1 MPPFFIPILAFALWA
16 ALLALTLPSLRLD
29 LNLADQAAAPH
40 FFLSQLIL
48 ILAWAFSG
56 PLTAAVLTGL
66 SALIVF
72 YLCLG
77 AKQPAFFLQVLE
89 YLALFL
95 FMVFFLYEIQKIT
108 NQKRLSLERL
118 AEDINL
124 TAEEIQKRIALKE
137 ALERKIERL
146 LGLQKLSA
154 ELKDLKESDAVARRL
169 AEHALRVLPRA
180 EECAVYQLKSD
191 REELT
196 LAAGLRQDGAG
207 VRQKE
212 GTVFDQW
219 ALKRCQAMMIEDARN
234 DFRFLTDPDASEHG
248 IRSVCASPLVT
259 ENKVLGVVRASAR
272 SAKVFNADDLRLLD
286 VIASLGAVH
295 LRNILLYERM
305 GELAIRDSLT
315 GLYLNRY
322 FQHRLSEEILRGASS
337 DKPVSLIML
346 DIDHFKRYNDELGH
360 AAGDLVLKAIAGLLA
375 GCLRS
380 TDLSARYGGEEFV
393 ILLPD
398 TSKSDASALA
408 EEIRKVIEAH
418 RFMLRRVESRVTASL
433 GVASC
438 PEDSRTKEGLIRA
451 VDRALYDAKEKG
463 RNRVCL
469 FSPGPGPGRG

>member
-1 MPPFFIPILAFALWA
+1 M
-16 ALLALTLPSLRLD
+16 PSLRLE

-56 PLTAAVLTGL
+56 PLTAAILTGL
-66 SALIVF
+66 STLIVF

-77 AKQPAFFLQVLE
+77 TRQPAFFLQVLE

-180 EECAVYQLKSD
+180 EECAVYAI
-191 REELT
+191 RPEHEELA
-196 LAAGLRQDGAG
+196 LLAGLRTDEAS
-207 VRQKE
+207 VREKE

-219 ALKRCQAMMIEDARN
+219 VLKRCQAMMIEDARN
-234 DFRFLTDPDASEHG
+234 DFRFLTDPGAASHAL
-248 IRSVCASPLVT
+248 RSVCASPLVT
-259 ENKVLGVVRASAR
+259 ENKVLGVVRASSR
-272 SAKVFNADDLRLLD
+272 SPKAFNSDDLRLLD
-286 VIASLGAVH
+286 VISSLGAVH

-322 FQHRLSEEILRGASS
+322 FQYRLSEEILRGASS
-337 DKPVSLIML
+337 GKPLSLILL
-346 DIDHFKRYNDELGH
+346 DIDHFKRYNDEFGH
-360 AAGDLVLKAIAGLLA
+360 AAGDLVLRSIATLLH

-380 TDLSARYGGEEFV
+380 TDLAARYGGEEFV
-393 ILLPD
+393 VLLPD
-398 TSKSDASALA
+398 TAKDQAAQLA
-408 EEIRKVIEAH
+408 ERIRASIEAH
-418 RFMLRRVESRVTASL
+418 RIVLRRTESRVTASL
-433 GVASC
+433 GVSSY
-438 PEDSRTKEGLIRA
+438 PEDGRAKEELIWA

-463 RNRVCL
+463 RNRVVVCTAAR
-469 FSPGPGPGRG
+469 GRSKG

>member
-1 MPPFFIPILAFALWA
+1 M
-16 ALLALTLPSLRLD
+16 LLVAILPSLRLD
-29 LNLADQAAAPH
+29 LTLADQAAAPH

-66 SALIVF
+66 STLIVF

-77 AKQPAFFLQVLE
+77 TKQPAFFLQVLE

-124 TAEEIQKRIALKE
+124 TAEEIQKRIALKD

-154 ELKDLKESDAVARRL
+154 ELKDLKESGAVARRL

-180 EECAVYQLKSD
+180 EECAVFSLQPD

-196 LAAGLRQDGAG
+196 LLAGLRTDEAG
-207 VRQKE
+207 VREKE

-219 ALKRCQAMMIEDARN
+219 VLKRCQAMMIEDARN
-234 DFRFLTDPDASEHG
+234 DFRFLTDPDASAHG

-286 VIASLGAVH
+286 VITSLGAVH

-322 FQHRLSEEILRGASS
+322 LQYRLSEEILRGASS
-337 DKPVSLIML
+337 GKPMSLIML
-346 DIDHFKRYNDELGH
+346 DIDYFKRYNDEFGH
-360 AAGDLVLKAIAGLLA
+360 AAGDLVLKAIASLLA
-375 GCLRS
+375 ACLRS

-398 TSKSDASALA
+398 TTKAKAAALA
-408 EEIRKVIEAH
+408 EEVRKAIEAH
-418 RFMLRRVESRVTASL
+418 RFVLRRTESRVTASM
-433 GVASC
+433 GVASY
-438 PEDSRTKEGLIRA
+438 PEDGRSKEELIWA

-463 RNRVCL
+463 RNRVVVC
-469 FSPGPGPGRG
+469 SVARGLSKG